1 MWRTT
6 LGALIGMLLGVGA
19 AVLILRVAS
28 AAVAQITAP
37 DLYRMEYSVIYHS
50 LVLGA
55 GFGAVCG
62 SLAGF
67 ASAIL
72 REWQKSRSSTGQG

>member
-6 LGALIGMLLGVGA
+6 LGALIGMLVGIGLT
-19 AVLILRVAS
+19 VLILRVAF
-28 AAVAQITAP
+28 AVIARITAP
-37 DLYRMEYSVIYHS
+37 DVYEIEYSVIYQT
-50 LVLGA
+50 LTLGA

-62 SLAGF
+62 ALAGF

-72 REWQKSRSSTGQG
+72 REWRKSRGWSGQG